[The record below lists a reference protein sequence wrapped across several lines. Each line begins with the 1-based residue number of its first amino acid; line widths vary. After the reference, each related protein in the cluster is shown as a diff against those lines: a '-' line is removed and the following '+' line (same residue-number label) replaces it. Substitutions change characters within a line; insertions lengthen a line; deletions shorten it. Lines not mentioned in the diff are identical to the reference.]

1 MDRPKT
7 EVRYEI
13 SVWNFEGDVVRKLW
27 DASEAELEAVR
38 AEFADDPVDVVID
51 RDWEVRVYDE
61 EDV

>member
-27 DASEAELEAVR
+27 DASEAELEGVR

-51 RDWEVRVYDE
+51 REWEVRVYDE

>member
-1 MDRPKT
+1 
-7 EVRYEI
+7 
-13 SVWNFEGDVVRKLW
+13 VVRKLW

-38 AEFADDPVDVVID
+38 EEFADDPVDVVID

>member
-38 AEFADDPVDVVID
+38 EEFADDPVDVVID

>member
-51 RDWEVRVYDE
+51 REWEVRVYDE